1 MTDAIQL
8 IPTDQIDAEALP
20 RDRSVLAPAALIELQ
35 RSISTSG
42 LRLPIKLF
50 PTEGGYGL
58 ISGYQPEADPLS
70 AVLARRFLMQVGR
83 GADIGSGRNRTSML
97 SVWTSATG
105 TN

>member
-58 ISGYQPEADPLS
+58 ISGYQPKADPQRSRFNYLRSVRCATRS
-70 AVLARRFLMQVGR
+70 A
-83 GADIGSGRNRTSML
+83 
-97 SVWTSATG
+97 
-105 TN
+105 